1 MRHKKTVAC
10 DYCGNEELEVYT
22 NSEPPFFCN
31 NQCQQMRE
39 QTDSVEGLSTLSID
53 RKYVD
58 IEDSVE
64 WQNLPNT
71 LAKTAKERQE
81 EERALALTQA
91 RKRNERN
98 LNRRNRASLSSNS
111 LVYRFD
117 GEIHTSIVVTPDDYK
132 LRRQVSAAYKRQI
145 YRSLQTYLSG

>member
-22 NSEPPFFCN
+22 TSKPPFFCN
-31 NQCQQMRE
+31 NRCQQMRE

-58 IEDSVE
+58 IEDNVE

-81 EERALALTQA
+81 DERALALTQA
-91 RKRNERN
+91 RKRNEKN
-98 LNRRNRASLSSNS
+98 LRRNSTIRAPNS
-111 LVYRFD
+111 LVYRFN
-117 GEIHTSIVVTPDDYK
+117 GEIHTSIVVTPHDYK
-132 LRRQVSAAYKRQI
+132 LRRQISNAYKRQI
-145 YRSLQTYLSG
+145 YRSLQTYLSD